1 MWGVGVVD
9 SEQQAGTVWRKSSFS
24 ESGQCVEVAL
34 IAQSVALRDSHAP
47 SGPVLTFGPGEWAA
61 FLGEVRTR
69 SLGLETVP
77 AGHISP

>member
-1 MWGVGVVD
+1 MVD
-9 SEQQAGTVWRKSSFS
+9 SEQGAAAWRKSSFS

-47 SGPVLTFGPGEWAA
+47 SGPVLAFGPGEWAA
-61 FLGEVRTR
+61 FLDEVRTR

-77 AGHISP
+77 AGHMSS